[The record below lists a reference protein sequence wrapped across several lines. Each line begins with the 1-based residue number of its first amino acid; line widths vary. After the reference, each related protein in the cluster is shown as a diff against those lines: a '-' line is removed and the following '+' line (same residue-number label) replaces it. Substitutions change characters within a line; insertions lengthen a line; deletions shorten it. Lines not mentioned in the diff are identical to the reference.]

1 MQLAQTAASLSGAG
15 GANVVD
21 KIRQA
26 LGVDV
31 LNVESNGDSGGATL
45 KAGKYIRENIFLS
58 VSQGTEPGT
67 QQVGVEV
74 EVLPNVSVD
83 IDVGGSESG
92 NVGLNWKYD
101 Y

>member
-1 MQLAQTAASLSGAG
+1 MVYFYAA
-15 GANVVD
+15 VD
-21 KIRQA
+21 I
-26 LGVDV
+26 
-31 LNVESNGDSGGATL
+31 
-45 KAGKYIRENIFLS
+45 
-58 VSQGTEPGT
+58 SQGTEPGT

-92 NVGLNWKYD
+92 NVGLNWKFD